1 MRSGGSLNL
10 SLVVCCGFLLIAA
23 GARAQERASI
33 VGLVTDS
40 TGALLPGV
48 TIEASSPALIEQ
60 ARTALTDNA
69 GRYAVVD
76 LRPGTYAVTFTLP
89 GFRTVRREGIV
100 LEGSFAAQVNAELS
114 VGAVE
119 ETVTVAGASPV
130 VDIQNTQTQFV
141 ANRQVLD
148 VLPAART
155 TYGGAA
161 LVPGVILY
169 TPQGGLAVMTVHGS
183 ANGDQRITFEGMQI
197 GQILVAGGGQTSGV
211 SVNELGQEEVVYTA
225 GTQSAETPSAG
236 VRMDAIPKEGGNTGS
251 GTWRAFRSTGAW
263 QANNITPELSAFIRE
278 GDKLDY
284 SWESNAA
291 IGGPIQKNKLWYFAA
306 LRLSQTNTLVA
317 NTFFPDGTQA
327 DTGGHIAP
335 NATARLTYQVN
346 DKNKLRG
353 AFYRQSTNTERST
366 LGAGIQPEAA
376 LRTPVPF
383 PWATQVKWVSPITS
397 RVLLEAGQSY
407 NYPGY
412 VFEYQEGLGPRDVQ
426 VQYLPSN
433 FRTTATAIL
442 PTYYTSPIYNTV
454 GSVSYVT
461 GSHALKAG
469 VSYEAGYQTAR
480 YHAHGDM
487 SMVTYLN
494 DVPST
499 VGVRNTPL
507 VKREDLN
514 ADLGIYAQ
522 DKWTL
527 RQLTIT
533 AGLRYDYFNASVPAQ
548 SAPVGQFVPERS
560 TPDVECLPCWNN
572 WSPRLGFAYDLFG
585 NGKTAVKATV
595 GKFLAAQALGLAGNV
610 NPLQTQAETR
620 NWRDLDGN
628 GSALDANGNAQYAEI
643 GPPRNVNFG
652 LPSGATR
659 LDPDTP
665 RPTNWEESVSIT
677 HELLSGVSATA
688 AYYHRTFDHLSVTK
702 NLATDQ
708 DRDYTPFTIVAPSRP
723 ELPNGGG
730 EIVTMY
736 NLNLNKL
743 GAVDSV
749 STFSEANKRI
759 YDGFEFAV
767 TARLP
772 NSAFAF
778 GGVTT
783 DRTELD
789 NCADLTNSNPNN
801 RRFCHQL
808 SPFRA
813 LYKFS
818 AGSPIP
824 FGMYLSGSFQARPAV
839 SQAGNYTVNS
849 AIAGVPL
856 TGGGTLTVNLVD
868 PTTRFYDYVN
878 QLDARVAR
886 SFRLGRGRL
895 QGFVEIFNLLNAST
909 VLTVNENFGST
920 WLRPQ
925 IIAQGRRLQ
934 LGGQID
940 F

>member
-1 MRSGGSLNL
+1 
-10 SLVVCCGFLLIAA
+10 
-23 GARAQERASI
+23 
-33 VGLVTDS
+33 
-40 TGALLPGV
+40 
-48 TIEASSPALIEQ
+48 
-60 ARTALTDNA
+60 
-69 GRYAVVD
+69 
-76 LRPGTYAVTFTLP
+76 
-89 GFRTVRREGIV
+89 
-100 LEGSFAAQVNAELS
+100 
-114 VGAVE
+114 
-119 ETVTVAGASPV
+119 
-130 VDIQNTQTQFV
+130 
-141 ANRQVLD
+141 
-148 VLPAART
+148 
-155 TYGGAA
+155 
-161 LVPGVILY
+161 
-169 TPQGGLAVMTVHGS
+169 
-183 ANGDQRITFEGMQI
+183 
-197 GQILVAGGGQTSGV
+197 
-211 SVNELGQEEVVYTA
+211 
-225 GTQSAETPSAG
+225 
-236 VRMDAIPKEGGNTGS
+236 MDAIPKEGGNSVS
-251 GTWRAFRSTGAW
+251 GTWRAFGSTGNW
-263 QANNITPELSAFIRE
+263 QANNITPELSEFIRE

-291 IGGPIQKNKLWYFAA
+291 IGGPIRQNKLWYFAA

-335 NATARLTYQVN
+335 NFTARLTYQLN

-383 PWATQVKWVSPITS
+383 PWATQVKWVSTLTN

-433 FRTTATAIL
+433 LRTTATAIL
-442 PTYYTSPIYNTV
+442 ATYYTSPIYNTV
-454 GSVSYVT
+454 GSISYVT
-461 GSHALKAG
+461 GSHTVKAG
-469 VSYEAGYQTAR
+469 ISYEGGYQTAR
-480 YHAHGDM
+480 YHSHGDM
-487 SMVTYLN
+487 SMITYLN
-494 DVPST
+494 AVPST

-522 DKWTL
+522 DKWTVQ
-527 RQLTIT
+527 RLTLT

-548 SAPVGQFVPERS
+548 SAPAGQFVPERS
-560 TPDVECLPCWNN
+560 TPEVACLPCWSN

-628 GSALDANGNAQYAEI
+628 GSALDANGLAQYAEI

-677 HELLSGVSATA
+677 HELMSGVSATA
-688 AYYHRTFDHLSVTK
+688 AYYHRTFHNISVTK
-702 NLATDQ
+702 NLATDP
-708 DRDYTPFTIVAPSRP
+708 DLDYTPFTIVAPPHP
-723 ELPNGGG
+723 ELANGGG
-730 EIVTMY
+730 EVITMY
-736 NLNLNKL
+736 NLNANKL
-743 GAVDSV
+743 GAVDSI
-749 STFSEANKRI
+749 STFSDGNRRV
-759 YDGFEFAV
+759 YDGFEFSV

-789 NCADLTNSNPNN
+789 NCADLSNSNPEQPAVLPPGAAVPGALQVL
-801 RRFCHQL
+801 RRIADSVRRL
-808 SPFRA
+808 RERVV
-813 LYKFS
+813 
-818 AGSPIP
+818 
-824 FGMYLSGSFQARPAV
+824 SGQAR
-839 SQAGNYTVNS
+839 SQ
-849 AIAGVPL
+849 P
-856 TGGGTLTVNLVD
+856 GG
-868 PTTRFYDYVN
+868 
-878 QLDARVAR
+878 QLHREQRDRRRAADRRRHADRQPRRSDDEVLRLRQSAR
-886 SFRLGRGRL
+886 SALRSSVPVGTEPRAGLRRGVQPPERLHRAHRQRELRL
-895 QGFVEIFNLLNAST
+895 DLAPAADHRAGTPAPARRADRFLNCWMLNA
-909 VLTVNENFGST
+909 
-920 WLRPQ
+920 
-925 IIAQGRRLQ
+925 
-934 LGGQID
+934 D
-940 F
+940 C